1 MILLHVTTPQD
12 LLADLGSPASIYYK
26 EEDKMKIH
34 SETKES
40 PRIQQEEDGILG
52 EMDDIGYDRTNKPAE
67 GAHHDLS
74 FHLCFSICVFAYE
87 CRTLAGCIAN
97 P

>member
-67 GAHHDLS
+67 GMLSSLFTDTNLGVHD
-74 FHLCFSICVFAYE
+74 
-87 CRTLAGCIAN
+87 G
-97 P
+97 

>member
-34 SETKES
+34 SEKES
-40 PRIQQEEDGILG
+40 PRVQQEEDGILG

-67 GAHHDLS
+67 GRLDTPLALLLGPAS
-74 FHLCFSICVFAYE
+74 VWLTCF
-87 CRTLAGCIAN
+87 
-97 P
+97 